1 MKDFNGMKWSDLTQE
16 EKELLMS
23 EARTVDARNSQSV
36 SDGECVIDLL
46 YPYSVSGRVVDG
58 EIIVDQEAVIYN
70 PEA

>member
-1 MKDFNGMKWSDLTQE
+1 MKDFNGMRWSDLTQE
-16 EKELLMS
+16 EKDLLMS

-36 SDGECVIDLL
+36 NDGECIVDLL

>member
-16 EKELLMS
+16 EKDLLMS

-36 SDGECVIDLL
+36 NDGECIVDLL
-46 YPYSVSGRVVDG
+46 YPYSVSGRVVGG
-58 EIIVDQEAVIYN
+58 EIIIDQEAVIYN

>member
-16 EKELLMS
+16 EKDLLMS
-23 EARTVDARNSQSV
+23 EARTVDARNGQSV
-36 SDGECVIDLL
+36 NDGECIVDLL
-46 YPYSVSGRVVDG
+46 YPYSVSGRVVGG

>member
-16 EKELLMS
+16 EKNLLMS

-36 SDGECVIDLL
+36 NDGECIVDLL
-46 YPYSVSGRVVDG
+46 YPYSVSGRVVGG

>member
-16 EKELLMS
+16 EKDLLMS

-36 SDGECVIDLL
+36 NDGECIVDLL
-46 YPYSVSGRVVDG
+46 YPYSVSGRVIGG

>member
-16 EKELLMS
+16 EKDLLMS

>member
-16 EKELLMS
+16 EKDLLMS

-36 SDGECVIDLL
+36 NEGECIVDLL
-46 YPYSVSGRVVDG
+46 YPYSVSGRVVGG
-58 EIIVDQEAVIYN
+58 EIIIDQEAVIYN

>member
-16 EKELLMS
+16 EKDLLMS

-36 SDGECVIDLL
+36 NEGECIVDLL
-46 YPYSVSGRVVDG
+46 YPYSVSGRVVGG

>member
-16 EKELLMS
+16 EKDLLMS
-23 EARTVDARNSQSV
+23 KARTVDARNSQSV
-36 SDGECVIDLL
+36 NDGECIVDLL
-46 YPYSVSGRVVDG
+46 YPYSVSGRVVGG

>member
-16 EKELLMS
+16 EKNLLMS

-36 SDGECVIDLL
+36 NEGECIVDLL
-46 YPYSVSGRVVDG
+46 YPYSVSGRVVGG

>member
-16 EKELLMS
+16 EKDLLMS
-23 EARTVDARNSQSV
+23 EARTVDARNDQSV

>member
-16 EKELLMS
+16 EKDLLMS
-23 EARTVDARNSQSV
+23 EARAVDARNGQSV
-36 SDGECVIDLL
+36 NDGECIVDLL

>member
-16 EKELLMS
+16 EKDLLMS

-36 SDGECVIDLL
+36 NDDECIVDLL
-46 YPYSVSGRVVDG
+46 YPYSVSGRVVGG

>member
-16 EKELLMS
+16 EKDLLMS

-36 SDGECVIDLL
+36 NDGECIVDLL
-46 YPYSVSGRVVDG
+46 YPYSVSGRVVGG